1 MSKQQAKNLE
11 HMPFAVELDFEP
23 KAQLVETSTADK
35 TFIMKHY
42 EIEKPYTFASI
53 TENPLTQAKAYEVI
67 EPTVTEKELSQIKII
82 KDFLIDTL
90 DITMKDF
97 NSQEEA
103 GDYVEQKVRQIAKKY
118 HLKIEE
124 HSLSK
129 ILYYI
134 KRDYTGFDK
143 IDVMMKDE
151 LIEDISCN
159 GVAFPIYVWHRE
171 FESIPTNV
179 SFSSHDELDSFIIRL
194 AYRSGKM
201 VSMANPLLDAAL
213 PDGSRIQM
221 SYGNQVTKNG
231 STFTIRKF
239 KAEPLTII
247 HLLKL
252 NTLSSEMAALFWL
265 LIENKCSLFVCGGI
279 ASGKT
284 TMLNCLS
291 SFIKPDAKIVTIE
304 DTPEIKIYHKNWIR
318 AVTRPTMKKESDI
331 SMFDLLKSAV
341 RQRPDYIIVGE
352 IRGEEAYTLF
362 QAMATGHLGLSTLHA
377 ESAKAAINRLETK
390 PMDIPRKLVAEL
402 NLITVQER
410 IEKNGVP
417 LRRTISTTEVVGLD
431 PRNNEV
437 KTNEIFKWNAKTDN
451 FDRTGK
457 SYYIEKVAS
466 KTCMSVDEIEI
477 EIEKRKNV
485 LEWMTNRDITSF
497 AGVTEV
503 IRKFKTMPEG
513 FYKSS

>member
-1 MSKQQAKNLE
+1 MSKHQTKKLDQLPFAAELNLE
-11 HMPFAVELDFEP
+11 PTV
-23 KAQLVETSTADK
+23 QLVETSEADT
-35 TFIMKHY
+35 TFIKKLY

-53 TENPLTQAKAYEVI
+53 TENQLTHAKTYEVI
-67 EPTVTEKELSQIKII
+67 EPTVTEKELSEIQKI
-82 KDFLIDTL
+82 KDFLVDTL
-90 DITMKDF
+90 DITIKDF
-97 NSQEEA
+97 NSQKEASEYLEE
-103 GDYVEQKVRQIAKKY
+103 KVRLITKRY
-118 HLKIEE
+118 HLKIDEQ
-124 HSLSK
+124 SLRK

-134 KRDYTGFDK
+134 KRDYMGFGK
-143 IDVMMKDE
+143 IDIMMKDE

-159 GVAFPIYVWHRE
+159 GVTFPIYVWHRE
-171 FESIPTNV
+171 NESIPTNV
-179 SFSSHDELDSFIIRL
+179 AFSSDEELDSFITRL

-201 VSMANPLLDAAL
+201 VSMAHPLLDASL

-239 KAEPLTII
+239 KVEPLTII
-247 HLLKL
+247 DLIKI

-304 DTPEIKIYHKNWIR
+304 DTPEIKVYHKNWIR
-318 AVTRPTMKKESDI
+318 SITRPTMKKDSDI
-331 SMFDLLKSAV
+331 SMFDLLRAAV

-362 QAMATGHLGLSTLHA
+362 QAMTTGHLGMATLHA
-377 ESAKAAINRLETK
+377 ESAQAAINRLETK
-390 PMDIPRKLVAEL
+390 PMDIPKKLVAGL

-431 PRNNEV
+431 PKKNEV
-437 KTNEIFKWNAKTDN
+437 KINEIFQWNPRTDN
-451 FDRTGK
+451 YDQTGK
-457 SYYIEKVAS
+457 SYYIEKVAR
-466 KTCMSVDEIEI
+466 KTCMNIDEIER
-477 EIEKRKNV
+477 ELEKRQNV
-485 LEWMTNRDITSF
+485 LEWMTNRGIRSF
-497 AGVTEV
+497 AEVTEV
-503 IRKFKTMPEG
+503 IRNFKSMPEG
-513 FYKSS
+513 FYSIS